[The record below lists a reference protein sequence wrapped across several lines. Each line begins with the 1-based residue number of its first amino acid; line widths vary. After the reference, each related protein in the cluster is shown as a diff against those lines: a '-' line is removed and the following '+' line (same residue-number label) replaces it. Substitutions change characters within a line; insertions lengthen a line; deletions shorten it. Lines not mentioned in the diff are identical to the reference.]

1 MEKQTWLQKN
11 QVFLSGL
18 AAAVTLVLQQFIM
31 QPEIDYKALGL
42 AVLLAVAGYIGN
54 QFRGKG
60 VTVAGFLGVAA
71 TALTTI
77 YATGNFT
84 WTQFG
89 FAVLVGFLA
98 LVAPPAKSVEYEK
111 SPTIVTAKEE
121 AKEIKAEEKV
131 KPPVT

>member
-1 MEKQTWLQKN
+1 MEKQNWLQKN

-42 AVLLAVAGYIGN
+42 ALLLGVAGYIGN

-60 VTVAGFLGVAA
+60 VTVAGFIGVAA

-77 YATGNFT
+77 YATGKFT
-84 WTQFG
+84 WAQFG
-89 FAVLVGFLA
+89 LSVLVGFLA

-111 SPTIVTAKEE
+111 SATIVTAKEE
-121 AKEIKAEEKV
+121 AKEIKAEEKA